1 MQRFDFTL
9 TIPNRFIITF
19 AQIQYYMPGWLLQTP
34 LLTNTADS
42 LANKAA
48 VPLSPKEM
56 HLWDVL
62 VSGGPLMIPLAIL
75 FVAAVF
81 FFFERYIAI
90 KRASKI
96 DENFMGIIR
105 DHIIN
110 GNVSAAKSQAKNTNS
125 PVARMIYK
133 GIQRIGKPID
143 AIERSMESVAQL
155 EMYNLERNL
164 SILSVIARAAP
175 IFGFIGTLAGLMQLF
190 FNINSTGEFVLNT
203 IAGGLYVKIVT
214 SITGLLI
221 GLLAFLGYSFL
232 YTQIDKAAN
241 RMEVAA
247 ADFLDILQE
256 PTH

>member
-1 MQRFDFTL
+1 
-9 TIPNRFIITF
+9 
-19 AQIQYYMPGWLLQTP
+19 MPGWLLQSTP
-34 LLTNTADS
+34 LTSAADTLQS
-42 LANKAA
+42 GTQAIA
-48 VPLSPKEM
+48 VSPKEM
-56 HLWDVL
+56 HLWDIL
-62 VSGGPLMIPLAIL
+62 VSGGPIMVPLAL
-75 FVAAVF
+75 LLVAAIF
-81 FFFERYIAI
+81 FMVERWIAI

-105 DHIIN
+105 DHIMN
-110 GNVSAAKSQAKNTNS
+110 GNIAAAKSQAKNTNS
-125 PVARMIYK
+125 PIARMIYK

-155 EMYNLERNL
+155 EMYELERNL
-164 SILSVIARAAP
+164 NVLSVISRAAP

-214 SITGLLI
+214 SLTGLLI
-221 GLLAFLGYSFL
+221 GLVAYLGYSYL
-232 YTQIDKAAN
+232 MAQTDKAAN

-247 ADFLDILQE
+247 ADFLDVLQE

>member
-1 MQRFDFTL
+1 MRRFHFTL
-9 TIPNRFIITF
+9 TIANRFIITF
-19 AQIQYYMPGWLLQTP
+19 AQIQYIMPGWLLQSP
-34 LLTNTADS
+34 LLTNVTDS
-42 LANKAA
+42 TLNTTVIPPA
-48 VPLSPKEM
+48 PKEM
-56 HLWDVL
+56 HLWEVL
-62 VSGGPLMIPLAIL
+62 VSGGPLMIPLAL
-75 FVAAVF
+75 FFVAAIF

-90 KRASKI
+90 KRANKI

-105 DHIIN
+105 DHIVN
-110 GNVSAAKSQAKNTNS
+110 GNISAAKSQAKNTNH
-125 PVARMIYK
+125 PVARMINK
-133 GIQRIGKPID
+133 GVQRIGKPID

-164 SILSVIARAAP
+164 NILSVIARAAP

-221 GLLAFLGYSFL
+221 GMIAFLGYSYL
-232 YTQIDKAAN
+232 YAQIDKAAN
-241 RMEVAA
+241 KMEVAA